1 MTKTRALR
9 KSDLKDRIRDIP
21 DFPKEGIIFKD
32 ITTLL
37 KDGDAFKKSVN
48 LLAGKFKKSKIDYVV
63 GVEARGFIF
72 GAALAYKLGA
82 GFVPVRK
89 KGKLP
94 AKTKSITYELEYGK
108 DVLEIHE
115 DALEPNARVLIV
127 DDLLATGGTIRA
139 VSDLVKSEK
148 AKIAG
153 VAFLVELKFLR
164 GIEKLKDLPVYSVIK
179 Y

>member
-1 MTKTRALR
+1 MTPIKKAD
-9 KSDLKDRIRDIP
+9 DLKKCIRDIP

-37 KDGDAFKKSVN
+37 KDKNAFKKSID
-48 LLAGKFKKSKIDYVV
+48 LLANKFKKEKIDYVV
-63 GVEARGFIF
+63 GVEARGFVF
-72 GAALAYKLGA
+72 GAALAYKIGA

-94 AKTKSITYELEYGK
+94 YRTKRVTYELEYGK

-115 DALEPNARVLIV
+115 DAIEPKSRVLIV

-139 VSDLVKSEK
+139 VSELVREQK

-153 VAFLVELKFLR
+153 VAFLVELQFL
-164 GIEKLKDLPVYSVIK
+164 GGKEKLKDLPIFSVLK

>member
-1 MTKTRALR
+1 MTKAKTLR
-9 KSDLKDRIRDIP
+9 KSDLKGRIRDIP

-48 LLAGKFKKSKIDYVV
+48 LLANKFKKERIDYVV

-72 GAALAYKLGA
+72 GGALAYKLGA

-115 DALEPNARVLIV
+115 DALEPNTRVLIV
-127 DDLLATGGTIRA
+127 DDLLATGGTIKA
-139 VSDLVKSEK
+139 VSELVKSQK
-148 AKIAG
+148 ATIAG

-164 GIEKLKDLPVYSVIK
+164 GKEKLKDLPVYSVIK

>member
-1 MTKTRALR
+1 MTPIKKAD
-9 KSDLKDRIRDIP
+9 DLKKCIRDIP

-37 KDGDAFKKSVN
+37 KDKNAFKKSID
-48 LLAGKFKKSKIDYVV
+48 LLANKFKKEKIDYVV
-63 GVEARGFIF
+63 GVEARGFVF
-72 GAALAYKLGA
+72 GAALAYKIGA

-94 AKTKSITYELEYGK
+94 YRTKRVTYELEYGK

-115 DALEPNARVLIV
+115 DAIEPKSRVLIV

-139 VSDLVKSEK
+139 VSELVREQK

-153 VAFLVELKFLR
+153 VAFLVELQFL
-164 GIEKLKDLPVYSVIK
+164 GGKDKLKDLPIFSVLK